1 MKKDDLGNRMKE
13 NYENRTKQF
22 LPRRTN
28 TLIRLDGKA
37 FHTYTKG
44 FDKPFDDVLIN
55 TMNETTKF
63 LCENIQGCIFGY
75 TQSDEITLVLQDY
88 NKLTSDA
95 WFDGNIQ
102 KITSVS
108 ASMATAKFNELIP
121 SNNLALFDSRV
132 FTIPE
137 NMEVINC
144 LIWRQ
149 QDSIRNSISMVAQSL
164 YSHKE
169 LHGKSSNEM
178 QEMIFQKGQNWN
190 DLDVGKKRGRMI
202 LKDETMKGVD
212 KKVAESLIEKKDS
225 RLVEIDG
232 EYYMK
237 IIGWKILDSIDF
249 NKDKSLLNRY
259 LFENRNYSL
268 SKKYE
273 IASKQGV
280 YS

>member
-121 SNNLALFDSRV
+121 SNN
-132 FTIPE
+132 
-137 NMEVINC
+137 
-144 LIWRQ
+144 
-149 QDSIRNSISMVAQSL
+149 
-164 YSHKE
+164 
-169 LHGKSSNEM
+169 
-178 QEMIFQKGQNWN
+178 
-190 DLDVGKKRGRMI
+190 
-202 LKDETMKGVD
+202 
-212 KKVAESLIEKKDS
+212 
-225 RLVEIDG
+225 
-232 EYYMK
+232 
-237 IIGWKILDSIDF
+237 
-249 NKDKSLLNRY
+249 
-259 LFENRNYSL
+259 
-268 SKKYE
+268 
-273 IASKQGV
+273 
-280 YS
+280 

>member
-144 LIWRQ
+144 IIWRQ